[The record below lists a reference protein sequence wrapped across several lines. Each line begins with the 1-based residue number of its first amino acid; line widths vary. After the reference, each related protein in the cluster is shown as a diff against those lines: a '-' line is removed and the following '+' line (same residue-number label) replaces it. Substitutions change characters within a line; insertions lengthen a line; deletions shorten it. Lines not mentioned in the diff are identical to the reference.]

1 MDPRTQAALM
11 GWWRAIACGA
21 APVHVHLFACARV
34 SAPSACLSEVRF
46 NQDYE
51 QKRRQPS
58 GPTEQVCKSKGLP
71 LHEGK
76 AASRTAAT
84 DTNQKKEKEGG
95 GKGKGKGKGEKK
107 KEREEDNKADVAWS
121 LACLGGCLQR
131 LSFLVWLLL
140 APFVLCPAP
149 LTQSSFST
157 QSSLQSALVPIN
169 EAKGKTQATS

>member
-1 MDPRTQAALM
+1 MAL
-11 GWWRAIACGA
+11 RQCTCTCLLAHVYQHR
-21 APVHVHLFACARV
+21 VHV
-34 SAPSACLSEVRF
+34 CLKFGSIKTMNRKEDS
-46 NQDYE
+46 QAD
-51 QKRRQPS
+51 QPS
-58 GPTEQVCKSKGLP
+58 KCANPKACRYMRERQRRGQQQRIQTKKRKKKG
-71 LHEGK
+71 EGREK
-76 AASRTAAT
+76 ERE
-84 DTNQKKEKEGG
+84 KEK
-95 GKGKGKGKGEKK
+95 KK